1 MDYFQATVYQI
12 ARESLDW
19 DEDLS
24 KELAMSVTLLGEDDM
39 EIARSYKEFAKPQ
52 GVKRKRDVS
61 FLVVK
66 EGLDH
71 FETDYSIFSSFGLA
85 VNEVYDFLIVLN
97 FQSDQG
103 EEFKP
108 WDNMVDNIDIHY
120 FCDDVEGCFI
130 YFDAPGDVVGTHD
143 SGSMQIQKTIIDKRF
158 GF

>member
-12 ARESLDW
+12 VRESLDW
-19 DEDLS
+19 DEELS

-39 EIARSYKEFAKPQ
+39 EVARSYKEFAKPQ
-52 GVKRKRDVS
+52 GVKRKRDVA

-66 EGLDH
+66 QGLDH
-71 FETDYSIFSSFGLA
+71 FETDYSIFNSFGLA
-85 VNEVYDFLIVLN
+85 VNEVYDFLIALN
-97 FQSDQG
+97 FQSDNG

-108 WDNMVDNIDIHY
+108 WDNMVDNIEICD
-120 FCDDVEGCFI
+120 FCKDLERCFI
-130 YFDAPGDVVGTHD
+130 YFDVGTHD